1 MKVKTSICAYCLA
14 LAKQAYVRT
23 VWRLPR
29 VQACTMLGLG
39 FTSYTP
45 HGYFWSSALYGN
57 TLWYHRSQLL
67 PESTFQR
74 SVELVVT
81 VGGTLVLARVLFN
94 GTGAANIMQQ
104 WAL

>member
-1 MKVKTSICAYCLA
+1 MFLRLVMATVQSSEGE
-14 LAKQAYVRT
+14 QAYLRF

-45 HGYFWSSALYGN
+45 HGYFWSSALCGN

-67 PESTFQR
+67 PESTVQR

-81 VGGTLVLARVLFN
+81 VGGTLVLARVLCI
-94 GTGAANIMQQ
+94 GTGVENIMQQ

>member
-1 MKVKTSICAYCLA
+1 
-14 LAKQAYVRT
+14 
-23 VWRLPR
+23 
-29 VQACTMLGLG
+29 MLELG
-39 FTSYTP
+39 VSSYTP
-45 HGYFWSSALYGN
+45 HGYFWSSALYGD

-81 VGGTLVLARVLFN
+81 VGGTLVLARVLCN
-94 GTGAANIMQQ
+94 GTGVANIMQQ